1 MLEYLEGF
9 DMRKLFQTMAL
20 LLVVFT
26 ANFAVAQDYV
36 MSVSS
41 GTMNV
46 GGGGDLSITFDNNFG
61 DVQGWSYGACNDTA
75 MLTCTGAADG
85 STTAT
90 VKNGSPPD
98 FNQISVFDEGF
109 TCGVVICFTGC
120 ATLAPGTGYELNVA
134 SYSCTAEGS
143 TSVSFCD
150 SLGSPAVAT
159 VVVVGGA
166 SVAPIQNSGTVDC
179 SVVVTHDW
187 IRGDANGDSTVN
199 IGDGIWIISE
209 LFLGGAASSCA
220 VSRDSNGD
228 GNVDAADAVHIFSY
242 RFLNGPMPSAP
253 FPGCGQVSGQTPE
266 DCDGSGC

>member
-9 DMRKLFQTMAL
+9 GMRKLFQTMAL
-20 LLVVFT
+20 LLVVIT

-36 MSVSS
+36 MTISS

-46 GGGGDLSITFDNNFG
+46 GGGGDLSITLDNNG
-61 DVQGWSYGACNDTA
+61 GNVQGWSYGACNDTA
-75 MLTCTGAADG
+75 MITCTGVTEG

-90 VKNGSPPD
+90 VNEGGTPD
-98 FNQISVFDEGF
+98 FNQYSVFDEGF
-109 TCGVVICFTGC
+109 TAGVVICFVGC

-143 TSVSFCD
+143 TSVSFCNV
-150 SLGSPAVAT
+150 LGTPAVAT
-159 VVVVGGA
+159 VVVVDGA
-166 SVAPIQNSGTVDC
+166 SVAPAQNSGTVTC
-179 SVVVTHDW
+179 QKLVTSDW
-187 IRGDANGDSTVN
+187 VRGDANGDSTVN

-220 VSRDSNGD
+220 VARDANDD

-242 RFLNGPMPSAP
+242 RFLNGPMPAAP

-266 DCDGSGC
+266 ECVGSGC

>member
-1 MLEYLEGF
+1 
-9 DMRKLFQTMAL
+9 MRKLFQTMAL

-46 GGGGDLSITFDNNFG
+46 GGGGDLSITFDNNGG

-179 SVVVTHDW
+179 SVVVLHDW

-199 IGDGIWIISE
+199 IGDGIWIIGE

-266 DCDGSGC
+266 DCEGSGC

>member
-20 LLVVFT
+20 LLVVIT
-26 ANFAVAQDYV
+26 ANVAVAQDYV
-36 MSVSS
+36 MTISS

-46 GGGGDLSITFDNNFG
+46 GGGGDLVVSLDNAGG
-61 DVQGWSYGACNDTA
+61 DIQGWSYGACNDTA
-75 MLTCTGAADG
+75 LITCTGVEDG

-90 VKNGSPPD
+90 VKDGGSPD
-98 FNQISVFDEGF
+98 FNQVSVFDEGF
-109 TCGVVICFTGC
+109 TVGVVICFTGC
-120 ATLAPGTGYELNVA
+120 ATLAPGSGYELNVA
-134 SYSCTAEGS
+134 SYSCGAEGS

-150 SLGSPAVAT
+150 VLGAPPVAT

-166 SVAPIQNSGTVDC
+166 SVAPDQNSGTVTC
-179 SVVVTHDW
+179 QVLVTNDW
-187 IRGDANGDSTVN
+187 VRGDANGDSTVN

-220 VSRDSNGD
+220 VARDSNDD

-242 RFLNGPMPSAP
+242 RFLNGPMPGAP

-266 DCDGSGC
+266 DCEGSGC